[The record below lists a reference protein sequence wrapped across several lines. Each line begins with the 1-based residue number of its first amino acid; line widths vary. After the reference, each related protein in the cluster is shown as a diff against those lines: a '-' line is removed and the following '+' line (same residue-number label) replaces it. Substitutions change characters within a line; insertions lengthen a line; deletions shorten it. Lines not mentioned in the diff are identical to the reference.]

1 VKPAAFSHFA
11 PTELADALELLARH
25 ADTAKVLAGGQ
36 SLVPALN
43 FRLGHFP
50 VLVDLN
56 RIEALAYIRADG
68 PVLRIGAMTRQRD
81 IETSPLVR
89 DHAPLLAEAT
99 LMVSHLPIRSRG
111 TIGGSLAHADPSS
124 EYPAVMLTLDAVMV
138 IESQAGTRRVAAAD
152 FFHGFFETAIA
163 PGEILVEVE
172 IPIAR
177 SGQRFAFDEVSRR
190 RGDFAIVGIAAAL
203 TLQQQRIVAARV
215 TGCGVGAGPVR
226 LAEAEARLAGRD
238 ATPAL
243 FREAGAVAAAAVDP
257 QSDLHATAAYR
268 RKLVATLV
276 ERVLTRAALE
286 PRSVAA

>member
-11 PTELADALELLARH
+11 PTRLADALALLASH
-25 ADTAKVLAGGQ
+25 ADTAKILAGGQ

-50 VLVDLN
+50 VLIDLN
-56 RIEALAYIRADG
+56 RIEALAYIRVDG
-68 PVLRIGAMTRQRD
+68 SVLRIGAMTRQRD
-81 IETSPLVR
+81 IETSPLVAE
-89 DHAPLLAEAT
+89 HAPLLAEAT

-138 IESQAGTRRVAAAD
+138 MQSQAGVRRVAAAD
-152 FFHGFFETAIA
+152 FFHGFFETAIGSA
-163 PGEILVEVE
+163 EILVEIE
-172 IPIAR
+172 IPVAR

-203 TLQQQRIVAARV
+203 TMQQQRIVAARL

-226 LAEAEARLAGRD
+226 LQQAEQLLEVRD
-238 ATPAL
+238 ATTSL
-243 FREAGAVAAAAVDP
+243 IHEAAVTAAAEVEP
-257 QSDLHATAAYR
+257 QSDLHAGAEYR
-268 RKLVATLV
+268 RKLVNTLV
-276 ERVLTRAALE
+276 KRVVARAAFE
-286 PRSVAA
+286 GRSVAA